1 MDKSASRASIS
12 ERLGSALIGDG
23 SETEFLGQLLEAIPA
38 PVFYKD
44 ADQAYRGC
52 NTAFERFMGL
62 PRERIIGR
70 TVFDIAP
77 PDLAQLYFDQDQALL
92 DNPPLQVYEAE
103 VETSEGKRAVV
114 FHKATYVD
122 AGGHVAGIVGV
133 ILDVTE
139 SRQAEDA
146 LRAAYD
152 AVSEANE
159 RFGLAA
165 KVFEV
170 ASEGMVVARRARDD
184 AEYAIVD
191 VNDAYCRLTG
201 QSRDDALNGSFAQL
215 LAGAGVGS
223 AAVEESLQVAGGWKG
238 EIRLAGADATPLS
251 AWLSISVSRQEN
263 EPSELA
269 VGILTD
275 LTPIKEALGEL
286 RIG

>member
-1 MDKSASRASIS
+1 M
-12 ERLGSALIGDG
+12 LGIGLLGDG

-52 NTAFERFMGL
+52 NTAFERFMGM

-103 VETSEGKRAVV
+103 VDTSEGKRSVV

-133 ILDVTE
+133 ILDITE
-139 SRQAEDA
+139 RRQAEDA
-146 LRAAYD
+146 LRSAYR
-152 AVSEANE
+152 AVSETSE
-159 RFGLAA
+159 RCGLAA
-165 KVFEV
+165 KAFEV
-170 ASEGMVVARRARDD
+170 ASEGMVIAQRASDD
-184 AEYAIVD
+184 EEYLIVD

-201 QSRDDALNGSFAQL
+201 RSREAVLNASLAELQAGTVGEFA
-215 LAGAGVGS
+215 S
-223 AAVEESLQVAGGWKG
+223 SVEESLRATGVWKG
-238 EIRLAGADATPLS
+238 EVRIRRTDGTGLP
-251 AWLSISVSRQEN
+251 AWLS
-263 EPSELA
+263 LA
-269 VGILTD
+269 VIPDEDRPGTSVVGVFTGLAE
-275 LTPIKEALGEL
+275 IKQALDRL
-286 RIG
+286 K